1 MADIVSNTGPIIAL
15 AGIGQLD
22 LLRSLFGTV
31 FIPPAVAAEIRDENS
46 VKALRQA
53 EWITVRPAT
62 GVLAV
67 QLLQNELDAGE
78 SEAIV
83 LAQEMQAELLLLD
96 ERAATR
102 KARSIGLQTIG
113 TLGILLLAK
122 EQRIVRAIKPMLDE
136 LRQSGFHMSI
146 PLYRQVLESAGE
158 SSDITLDQ

>member
-113 TLGILLLAK
+113 TLGLLLLAK
-122 EQRIVRAIKPMLDE
+122 EQGTVRAIKPMLGE
-136 LRQSGFHMSI
+136 LRRSGFHMNI
-146 PLYRQVLESAGE
+146 HLYCQVLESAGE
-158 SSDITLDQ
+158 SSDVTPDR